1 MLTLV
6 YIVLAVCLIG
16 TVIWAADHY
25 LNIPAPFAWVKGIL
39 LFVLVVLA
47 CYLVWDTFVTGHLSV
62 PRLR

>member
-1 MLTLV
+1 
-6 YIVLAVCLIG
+6 
-16 TVIWAADHY
+16 
-25 LNIPAPFAWVKGIL
+25 VKGIL